1 MTTEFSKNI
10 ISDEKLSE
18 SLIDKKELPQNI
30 EAEQNILGSILFN
43 NDSFDK
49 ISETLN
55 ENCFYDPLHK
65 KIYSACSKI
74 INRGQLASPI
84 TLKTFFEQSE
94 IHETQ
99 FSKGSNYLQQLV
111 EGVGNFIA
119 IDDYAREVKECYLRR
134 ELIQIGSNIINN
146 ASKSDIE
153 ENSDIQIEKAES
165 KLYSLAENGLSNQG
179 PQDFDI
185 VLTNTISRIDSAI
198 KNDGKLSGLDTGLI
212 DLNSKLGGLHPSD
225 LLIIAGRPAMGKTAL
240 ATNIAFHI
248 ASPTNKKII
257 QKPVLFFSLEMSSEQ
272 LATRILSE
280 RASINSDD
288 LRTGKN
294 LNESSYNKLI
304 KANTSIYEAPFYIDE
319 TPAISMAQIASRSRR
334 LKRQLNG
341 NLGLIVIDYIQLILG
356 LRKNH
361 NENRVQELSAI
372 TRGLKAIAKELN
384 IPIIALSQLSRAVE
398 QREDKR
404 PNLSDLR
411 ESGSIEQDADV
422 VMFVFREEYY
432 HEKAEPLRK
441 SEETLENYNERYE
454 NWKSY
459 YETIQGQA
467 QLIIAK
473 QRHGPT
479 GNVNLS
485 FTDRFTKFGNLI
497 KNDNIPEGF

>member
-10 ISDEKLSE
+10 ISDEKLSK
-18 SLIDKKELPQNI
+18 SVIDKKELPQNI

-454 NWKSY
+454 NWRSY

-467 QLIIAK
+467 QIIIAK
-473 QRHGPT
+473 QRHGPIGT
-479 GNVNLS
+479 IKAHFDPN
-485 FTDRFTKFGNLI
+485 FTKFSDLAV
-497 KNDNIPEGF
+497 KDYDNIIE